1 VSGPGT
7 PGAPSKS
14 RWLER
19 VTRSLSRAGI
29 PHWLESGTL
38 LGAVREGTHLAS
50 HPRVDLGI
58 DATHL
63 EALLAWSKD
72 LGRRFRVNRVF
83 NRSGRRWVD
92 SEVVGLEIGDVLG
105 RLRADPV
112 EAYLCIKFPRDGRH
126 HWVSFRNCKW
136 ADSRHFETLSE
147 VEIDGLRLPAPSD
160 TERYLSFRYGDWKR
174 RRDDWIAEI
183 EDGAIPDDDVIRAV
197 PAYERPKHKPRVRSK
212 VTLEGARLEQM
223 VGMLFHTLDVLERHD
238 IPYWLEDG
246 TLLGI
251 VRDGDLI
258 PWDHDA
264 DLSIPGEYAE
274 RVAKLRARWLP
285 RYVLA
290 AKRTTHRWLPG
301 GLSSLEVHR
310 PIDLLRRVNFH
321 IDLLAKYRV
330 GDRYRWIDSKALKH
344 GDHKWYD
351 RIETIEW
358 RGRKVR
364 IPADPEDYLEM
375 RYPGWRTP
383 VKEIDTSLQDP
394 TIAERGF

>member
-1 VSGPGT
+1 VTGSRQPT
-7 PGAPSKS
+7 AERKS
-14 RWLER
+14 QWLAR
-19 VTRSLSRAGI
+19 VTASLSQAGI
-29 PHWLESGTL
+29 PHWLDSGTL

-50 HPRVDLGI
+50 HPRVDLGV
-58 DATHL
+58 DAAHMDG
-63 EALLAWSKD
+63 LLAWSKG
-72 LGRRFRVNRVF
+72 LGRGFRVKRCF

-92 SEVVGLEIGDVLG
+92 SEVIGLDIADALG
-105 RLRADPV
+105 RLRGDPV
-112 EAYLCIKFPRDGRH
+112 EAHLCIKFPRDARH

-136 ADSRHFETLSE
+136 ADSRHFQRLTE
-147 VEIDGLRLPAPSD
+147 VEIDGLRVPAPVD
-160 TERYLSFRYGDWKR
+160 TERYLTHRYGDWKQ

-183 EDGAIPDDDVIRAV
+183 EDGAIADDDVVRAV
-197 PAYERPKHKPRVRSK
+197 PAYKRPKHNPRVRSK
-212 VTLEGARLEQM
+212 VSLEGPRLDQM
-223 VGMLFHTLDVLERHD
+223 VRMLFHTLDVLERHD

-274 RVAKLRARWLP
+274 RVATLRLGWLP

-290 AKRTTHRWLPG
+290 TKRTAHRWLPG
-301 GLSSLEVHR
+301 GISSLEVHR
-310 PIDLLRRVNFH
+310 PIDLLRGVNFH

-330 GDRYRWIDSKALKH
+330 GERYRWIDSKALKH
-344 GDHKWYD
+344 CESHWYEH
-351 RIETIEW
+351 RETIEW
-358 RGRKVR
+358 RGRRVS
-364 IPADPEDYLEM
+364 IPADPEEYLEL

-383 VKEIDTSLQDP
+383 VKEMDTSLQDP